1 MSLEQRLTSLIR
13 AGRHV
18 IDSDFDPMA
27 FHEWRK
33 EANECMSVLLGQDK
47 AETTSF
53 ECLETQ
59 CERGKPEI

>member
-33 EANECMSVLLGQDK
+33 EANECMSVLLGPEDRDK
-47 AETTSF
+47 TSF
-53 ECLETQ
+53 EYRGTQ
-59 CERGKPEI
+59 SERGKPQA